1 MPNPKRLFV
10 AATRQNDGKT
20 MVSLGLYHAFQKHFK
35 TMSYIKPVG
44 QQYRIING
52 QKIDK
57 DAALFS
63 EVYGITDDL
72 QDLSPVAVPSGFT
85 SQYIENPDP
94 ASIHQ
99 RILDSFNR
107 LSIDK
112 EFILIEGT
120 GHAGVGSV
128 FDTSNGRV
136 ASLLNA
142 QVVLVSPGGIGRAID
157 EIALNKVSF
166 EANGA
171 KVLGV
176 IVNKVH
182 PEKYDKIKQQVGK
195 GLAHLGL
202 PLLGTI
208 PYEKDL
214 VKPSLLELSESLNAE
229 VLANPDRL
237 TNTAEKVLIGAMAPH
252 DMISHFQPNTV
263 LVVPGNRDDVI
274 MTALYTSLLPQKFDF
289 NISGMIFTG
298 NIRPNYKIFEMI
310 SHANIPV
317 MLVEDDS
324 FSVATKINNMLVKI
338 RSNEREKID
347 KIQQL
352 VDQYVDVDHICKQL

>member
-1 MPNPKRLFV
+1 MSTPKRLFV

-20 MVSLGLYHAFQKHFK
+20 MVSLGLFNAFQKRFNSV
-35 TMSYIKPVG
+35 SYIKPVG

-52 QKIDK
+52 LKIDK

-63 EVYGITDDL
+63 EVYGIEDDI
-72 QDLSPVAVPSGFT
+72 QDLSPIAVPSGFT

-94 ASIHQ
+94 APIHQ

-107 LSIDK
+107 LGQHKD
-112 EFILIEGT
+112 FILIEGT

-136 ASLLNA
+136 ANLLNA
-142 QVVLVSPGGIGRAID
+142 KVVLVSPGGIGRAID
-157 EIALNKVSF
+157 EIALNKASF

-171 KVLGV
+171 TVLGV
-176 IVNKVH
+176 IVNKIH
-182 PEKYDKIKQQVGK
+182 PEKFDKIKTLVQK
-195 GLAHLGL
+195 GLSHLGL
-202 PLLGTI
+202 PLLGAI

-214 VKPSLLELSESLNAE
+214 VKPSLYELSESLNAE
-229 VLANPDRL
+229 VLANPNL
-237 TNTAEKVLIGAMAPH
+237 LSNTAEKVLIGAMAPH
-252 DMISHFQPNTV
+252 DMITHFQKNTV

-338 RSNEREKID
+338 RSNESEKID

-352 VDQYVDVDHICKQL
+352 VEQYVDVDHICKQL